1 MPGGIDF
8 EIRTKFHPEKPTL
21 EEIEYMKDLDPT
33 LAGIL
38 SHKILTIA
46 SEGNETL
53 LKLGASSGCR
63 WGDTALAIYTNSG
76 DNAVSATGLYF
87 HAVLGST
94 GVKYIIKHWLNDPSV
109 GVKPGDAFF
118 CNDPFYLG
126 VHASDMGVYI
136 PVFCK
141 DKLACFIGALVH
153 SGECGACEPGGL
165 PSTSRSIY
173 DEGLQIAPLK
183 IAENYVLKEDV
194 MNAFNHMTR
203 DPRTMTLD
211 IKARMAAL
219 RIVEKRLLSVLG
231 KIKPEYFM
239 GVLRYMIK
247 QTGEGA
253 RERIRQWNDGKFR
266 HVEFVDCVGPFSRL
280 MKIAI
285 TMEKKGDSLYF
296 DFDGTSPEVIDRV
309 INGHPLGIIGVNM
322 IYWMGHLFH
331 DLPHNAGILE
341 PIHFKLPEGS
351 IVNASRESP
360 KAGSPYGMNTTV
372 SMIQHLLQKAT
383 FSTNPEIAEAA
394 GALIFCTFLY
404 GGLNQ
409 YGAPFA
415 DSSADTNGAGF
426 GARGDKDGVN
436 VAGSY
441 FAPMTSEPGE
451 VESLEAQLPFLY
463 LYRGF
468 HKDSCGNG
476 RYRGGVGIEWG
487 VSVYDVPLVYLGSF
501 GFASKATIT
510 HGLYGGY
517 AIPAMPFVWISNTN
531 LKDMME
537 RSEAKIPCSNKMA
550 LEKRGIKGI
559 YESDKFPTPIRPKKE
574 WDIIVGGFGG
584 GGGYGD
590 PIERDPSMVM
600 QDIENG
606 VISHRVAKDIYKV
619 VYDEKRLIVD
629 EEKTKLLREQEKMKR
644 KKRGVT
650 FLKFEREW
658 LKKKPS
664 NKTLEF
670 YGTWP
675 ETKYRSFSYYGQWPG
690 VSENE

>member
-1 MPGGIDF
+1 
-8 EIRTKFHPEKPTL
+8 
-21 EEIEYMKDLDPT
+21 
-33 LAGIL
+33 
-38 SHKILTIA
+38 
-46 SEGNETL
+46 
-53 LKLGASSGCR
+53 
-63 WGDTALAIYTNSG
+63 
-76 DNAVSATGLYF
+76 
-87 HAVLGST
+87 
-94 GVKYIIKHWLNDPSV
+94 
-109 GVKPGDAFF
+109 
-118 CNDPFYLG
+118 
-126 VHASDMGVYI
+126 
-136 PVFCK
+136 
-141 DKLACFIGALVH
+141 
-153 SGECGACEPGGL
+153 
-165 PSTSRSIY
+165 
-173 DEGLQIAPLK
+173 
-183 IAENYVLKEDV
+183 
-194 MNAFNHMTR
+194 
-203 DPRTMTLD
+203 
-211 IKARMAAL
+211 
-219 RIVEKRLLSVLG
+219 
-231 KIKPEYFM
+231 
-239 GVLRYMIK
+239 
-247 QTGEGA
+247 
-253 RERIRQWNDGKFR
+253 
-266 HVEFVDCVGPFSRL
+266 

-441 FAPMTSEPGE
+441 FAPVTSEPGE

-487 VSVYDVPLVYLGSF
+487 VSIHDVPLVYLGSF

-510 HGLYGGY
+510 QGLYGGY
-517 AIPAMPFVWISNTN
+517 AIPAMPFVWISDTN

-537 RSEAKIPCSNKMA
+537 KADSKIPRSNKMA
-550 LEKRGIKGI
+550 LEKRGIKGF
-559 YESDKFPTPIRPKKE
+559 YESDKFPTPLRPKKE
-574 WDIIVGGFGG
+574 WDIIIGGFGG

-590 PIERDPSMVM
+590 PIERDPFMVM

-606 VISHRVAKDIYKV
+606 VISHRVARDVYRV
-619 VYDEKRLIVD
+619 VYDERRLTVD
-629 EEKTKLLREQEKMKR
+629 EEKTKLLREKEMMDR
-644 KKRGVT
+644 KKKGVL
-650 FLKFEREW
+650 FSEFEKEW

-664 NKTLEF
+664 NETLEF

-675 ETKYRSFSYYGQWPG
+675 ETKYQSFSYYGQWPG
-690 VSENE
+690 VSEKE